1 VPVELSE
8 KTAGYSVTHA
18 RLGTQGLWK
27 HQGWQLPAY
36 IQNLARGIM
45 KSGKTRTEAI
55 QIAIGTAKRW
65 AAGGGNVHPEVRAAA
80 AKAIAEWEAE
90 KAAAHGGSSKTTKTS
105 NVHARVVEM
114 AGVFELASA
123 PDPGDAVKKRMASQG
138 MALPDGSFRMPNA
151 AFVRKAMQAY
161 GRCPPKMRAALVNLI
176 RRRAREL
183 NIIQAPDVQ
192 NFLKSKTGGAA
203 DSTSGPAKP

>member
-1 VPVELSE
+1 MPVELSE

-18 RLGTQGLWK
+18 PLGTQGLWK

-80 AKAIAEWEAE
+80 AKAIAQWEAE
-90 KAAAHGGSSKTTKTS
+90 KAAAHGGSSKTTKMS
-105 NVHARVVEM
+105 HDDRLVLD
-114 AGVFELASA
+114 LASA
-123 PDPGDAVKKRMASQG
+123 PDPGVAVKKRMASQG
-138 MALPDGSFRMPNA
+138 LALPDGSFRIPNA
-151 AFVRKAMQAY
+151 TFLRKAMTAF
-161 GRCPPKMRAALVNLI
+161 GRCPPEQRGALVNLI